1 MNRWFIATF
10 HPVSILKRSRIYDRG
25 AFIAALFP
33 FVRVLAGFCYCIGLQ
48 LARWR
53 DFANRATFLSF
64 FPIDHLYQDESY
76 LTQFLTAISATVSF
90 FFGQVRPRLHP
101 R

>member
-1 MNRWFIATF
+1 MNGWFIATF

-33 FVRVLAGFCYCIGLQ
+33 FVRVLAGFCYRIGLQ

-53 DFANRATFLSF
+53 DVANPPTFFSF

-76 LTQFLTAISATVSF
+76 LAQFLAAISATVSLL
-90 FFGQVRPRLHP
+90 FGQGRPRQHP